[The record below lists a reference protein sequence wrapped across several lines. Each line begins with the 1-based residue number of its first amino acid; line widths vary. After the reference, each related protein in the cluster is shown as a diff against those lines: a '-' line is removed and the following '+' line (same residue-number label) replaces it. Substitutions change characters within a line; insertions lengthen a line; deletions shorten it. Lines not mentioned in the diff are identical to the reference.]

1 MPRKKRSYEERE
13 RNLDQ
18 EFRLWEALASF
29 TERFKGESMSAADM
43 AGRLTEHL
51 GFEITPSAVERAAKA
66 VGVKKLI
73 DPRSERRRSRVE
85 AARLEKEVE
94 LLTARVAELERQL
107 AAAQPAKS
115 VGIEITFVTDTL
127 SFSSRPPAPLTLLA
141 TESGDT
147 KEAMTP
153 VAKAATNSG
162 HRA

>member
-1 MPRKKRSYEERE
+1 MPRKKRSNEERE

-29 TERFKGESMSAADM
+29 TERFKGEGMSAADM
-43 AGRLTEHL
+43 AGRLREHL

-66 VGVKKLI
+66 VGVLKLI

-107 AAAQPAKS
+107 AAAQPATS
-115 VGIEITFVTDTL
+115 VGIERSEKHTSELQSHVKIVCRLLHEKTTAYLEVTDL
-127 SFSSRPPAPLTLLA
+127 S
-141 TESGDT
+141 
-147 KEAMTP
+147 
-153 VAKAATNSG
+153 
-162 HRA
+162 H